1 MRFGLNRWKTAMTK
15 PAHYGGNK
23 IPASYSKMMADRYY
37 ASIGKRPDPKPD
49 DMSFDLKCFVDR
61 L

>member
-1 MRFGLNRWKTAMTK
+1 MTK